1 MGIPSPEDKTMA
13 DIKACIFDM
22 DGVLVSTEIYHFK
35 AWKRLAETLGFSIDE
50 KFNENLKGVSRTV
63 CLDLILK
70 HGGLEKTQAEKD
82 ELAALKN
89 EWFLEYVRNEI
100 TPANVYG
107 GVIDFLTALKAN
119 GYRTAIGSASKNAPL
134 LIEKLGI
141 KQYFNA
147 IVDGNMITKAKPN
160 PEVFLKGAELIGIA
174 PQHCVVFEDAKSGVE
189 AAKNGGMYCIGVG
202 SPKNLSQADF
212 CISSFHEMNIARLT
226 NEL

>member
-1 MGIPSPEDKTMA
+1 MA
-13 DIKACIFDM
+13 EIKACIFDM

-63 CLDLILK
+63 CLDLILQ
-70 HGGLEKTQAEKD
+70 HGGIEKTQAEKD
-82 ELAALKN
+82 VLAAQKN
-89 EWFLEYVRNEI
+89 TWFLEYVKNEI
-100 TPANVYG
+100 TPANVYP
-107 GVIDFLTALKAN
+107 GVIDFLSDLKAH
-119 GYRTAIGSASKNAPL
+119 GYRTAMGSASKNAPL

-141 KQYFNA
+141 ESYFEA

-160 PEVFLKGAELIGIA
+160 PEVFLKGAELIGVE

-202 SPKNLSQADF
+202 SPKNLPQADF
-212 CISSFHEMNIARLT
+212 CISNFTQMSIARFA
-226 NEL
+226 EL

>member
-1 MGIPSPEDKTMA
+1 MA
-13 DIKACIFDM
+13 EIKACIFDM

-63 CLDLILK
+63 CLDLILQ

-82 ELAALKN
+82 VLATQKN
-89 EWFLEYVRNEI
+89 IWFLEYVKNEI
-100 TPANVYG
+100 TPANVYP
-107 GVIDFLTALKAN
+107 GVIDFLTDLKAH

-141 KQYFNA
+141 KQYFDA

-160 PEVFLKGAELIGIA
+160 PEVFLKGAELIGVA

-202 SPKNLSQADF
+202 SPQNLSQADF
-212 CISSFHEMNIARLT
+212 CISNFTQMNIARLMQ
-226 NEL
+226 EL

>member
-1 MGIPSPEDKTMA
+1 MATHLPADKTMA

-70 HGGLEKTQAEKD
+70 HGGIEKTQAEKD
-82 ELAALKN
+82 KLAAQKN
-89 EWFLEYVRNEI
+89 TWFLEYVQNEI
-100 TPANVYG
+100 TPANLYE
-107 GVIDFLTALKAN
+107 GVIDFLTILKAE

-141 KQYFNA
+141 NSFFDA
-147 IVDGNMITKAKPN
+147 VVDGNMITKAKPN
-160 PEVFLKGAELIGIA
+160 PEVFLKGAELVGVA
-174 PQHCVVFEDAKSGVE
+174 PKLCVVFEDAKSGVE

-202 SPKNLSQADF
+202 SPQTLSQADF
-212 CISSFHEMNIARLT
+212 CISSFNEMNIARLK